1 MDEDRLG
8 TLKKAVSNL
17 IVLLYTEYSTM
28 VTYTQGEIIDPSLS
42 DLSGVLKLSTREALD
57 YIKKVIHNLVEVKKS
72 IIGTEL
78 YESMNSHESYQKALQ
93 KLDSEVRN
101 HIKIEQQFK
110 LYIENLQAKQEENQK
125 ILQQIEET
133 NHQLILEITSENE
146 AMREMIEL
154 HDRELNEI
162 RRNPQSKPESE
173 KIQWSLDVNNLKKTS
188 RRDAQ
193 KLLELEKK
201 SYKLEQEWNK
211 LKGAYTEKAKE
222 CERHRQD
229 FEMLQTTMR
238 ETQNSQES
246 ESRAATDYYK
256 RKLEEKCR
264 EASRLESRLN
274 KISQHDYRLTHR
286 NQSKQSLPRKESRS
300 KSPATSL
307 FTKTL
312 DKFDFFRTIGSNASK
327 EKSSSNEA
335 LRKVL
340 RKVNSSKRVRMP
352 LSFVHKK

>member
-17 IVLLYTEYSTM
+17 LVLLYTEYSTM
-28 VTYTQGEIIDPSLS
+28 GEIINPSLKN
-42 DLSGVLKLSTREALD
+42 LSEVLQLSTQEALD
-57 YIKKVIHNLVEVKKS
+57 YIKKVIHSLVELKKS

-78 YESMNSHESYQKALQ
+78 FESMNSHESYQKALQ

-125 ILQQIEET
+125 ITHHIEET
-133 NHQLILEITSENE
+133 NNQLILEITSENE

-154 HDRELNEI
+154 HDRELNEL
-162 RRNPQSKPESE
+162 RRNHHSKPESE

-238 ETQNSQES
+238 ETQNTQENDQ
-246 ESRAATDYYK
+246 RAATDYYK
-256 RKLEEKCR
+256 RKFEEKCK
-264 EASRLESRLN
+264 EASKLESRLS
-274 KISQHDYRLTHR
+274 KISQHDYKLGHR
-286 NQSKQSLPRKESRS
+286 YQSKQSLPRKESRS
-300 KSPATSL
+300 KSPVTSL
-307 FTKTL
+307 FNKTL
-312 DKFDFFRTIGSNASK
+312 DKFDFFRTVGSNASK

-335 LRKVL
+335 LRRVL
-340 RKVNSSKRVRMP
+340 RKVNSSKRVRLP